1 MGANIDKIFKN
12 FYAWTKNI
20 RGRKHSA
27 ADIFHPV
34 CARGYLP
41 LMKLRVTLNSVL
53 AFQSGPSSDGLVS
66 PKYLS
71 AE

>member
-12 FYAWTKNI
+12 LYGEMKNI
-20 RGRKHSA
+20 RSRKHSA
-27 ADIFHPV
+27 ADTLIRYVPG
-34 CARGYLP
+34 GYLP